1 MYHWRAIS
9 LACLVLVGGAGL
21 AGPLGAQATPEIDS
35 SGRGTQVRQAELVR
49 RVARERGRRL
59 ESLLRATDTVV
70 EVIDEQ
76 PYGLA
81 PPPPPPGYPG
91 HGKPELQRRVE
102 ATPFIALVKVET
114 QQGALTAVG
123 DWIETVAQSGVRRAF
138 KAPPGQSAPGHLVS
152 LKAWGGEVRIGR
164 QLIRARH
171 HSASYLEN
179 GAEYLVWAWTDE
191 GIPLRADWYLV
202 DGNALVSV
210 ATGSRQ
216 DRTTVLAA
224 IAAHVAAEQ
233 R

>member
-1 MYHWRAIS
+1 MCNRRATA

-21 AGPLGAQATPEIDS
+21 AGPLGAQATADADNG
-35 SGRGTQVRQAELVR
+35 GRSTQARQAELVR

-114 QQGALTAVG
+114 QQGALTAEG
-123 DWIETVAQSGVRRAF
+123 DWIETVVQSEVRRAF
-138 KAPPGQSAPGHLVS
+138 KAPPGQSASGHLVS
-152 LKAWGGEVRIGR
+152 LKAWGGEVRVGR

-179 GAEYLVWAWTDE
+179 GAEYLVWAWADE
-191 GIPLRADWYLV
+191 GMPLRADWHLV

-216 DRTTVLAA
+216 DRTTVLAE
-224 IAAHVAAEQ
+224 IAAYVAAE
-233 R
+233 RR